1 MEEKDMDADLLATK
15 FALYPV
21 HCSTVSL
28 LWNSF
33 RQHNLV
39 ESSRPWILDLVLPL
53 KNSVTLNIWQ
63 PFSITLICKIKIVE
77 LDKVV
82 IYSFFICSCKKYVLS
97 VCYVLDAVLNF
108 TSPRYLCKEFT
119 LLLDQQFRIFLL
131 RIHIEIK
138 TPWGN
143 LTSKH
148 YYQFTLLLPPL
159 LNTECRLSTVHLEFF
174 LVTNTP
180 QSSLYTVLK
189 DVIV

>member
-1 MEEKDMDADLLATK
+1 MDTDLLATN
-15 FALYPV
+15 FALYAF

-28 LWNSF
+28 LWNLF

-53 KNSVTLNIWQ
+53 KNSVTLNKWQ
-63 PFSITLICKIKIVE
+63 PFAITLICKIKIVE

-119 LLLDQQFRIFLL
+119 LLLDQQFRSFLL
-131 RIHIEIK
+131 KIHIEIK

-148 YYQFTLLLPPL
+148 YYQFTLLVPSL
-159 LNTECRLSTVHLEFF
+159 LKVKCRLLTVHLEFF
-174 LVTNTP
+174 FNNKYP
-180 QSSLYTVLK
+180 TVFS
-189 DVIV
+189 VHYS